1 MILQATA
8 QTHWPSVIVLVIIG
22 TCVIMAIG
30 KLIKRGDK
38 MLTLREANEL
48 NFDKL
53 TIKDL
58 QTLYGKYGYIAI
70 VNDGELK
77 GFTMNN

>member
-1 MILQATA
+1 
-8 QTHWPSVIVLVIIG
+8 
-22 TCVIMAIG
+22 
-30 KLIKRGDK
+30 

-53 TIKDL
+53 TIKDA
-58 QTLYGKYGYIAI
+58 QTLYAKYGYIAI